1 MESTSDTP
9 SSSPE
14 PRKATGEHPV
24 TAGELKHVVKIHDAR
39 VILSVVA
46 TIIGTTVTAWMLV
59 RSEARAEAKV
69 VTHEVTRRLDALE
82 SAHKEHLEDSRRVH
96 ALTRDDVHEVQT
108 DIRDLYKTITTGRPS
123 PRLERPID
131 GGK

>member
-1 MESTSDTP
+1 MEHTSDTP
-9 SSSPE
+9 SPE

-46 TIIGTTVTAWMLV
+46 TIIGTTVGAWMLI

-69 VTHEVTRRLDALE
+69 VTVEVTRRLDAVE
-82 SAHKEHLEDSRRVH
+82 QAQREHLEDSRRVH
-96 ALTRDDVHEVQT
+96 QQVREDLHEVQA

-123 PRLERPID
+123 PRLERPLVEE
-131 GGK
+131 K